1 MKALS
6 YTLLRYIQEQ
16 IAQSQKESMKSIIAK
31 AVIEDSTSIIVLIC
45 SLFACLVGSLL
56 GLSFILM
63 ASANLLGLGQIES
76 YLISGII
83 LIVVALFGLSYI
95 KKQVSKRVLKYKNIT
110 ETKHNVTSLDSVQS
124 IFEPLTRELKVEHT
138 KMKHSQTNTYKSQHN
153 DVHPGFYH

>member
-16 IAQSQKESMKSIIAK
+16 IAQSQKESMKSIMAK
-31 AVIEDSTSIIVLIC
+31 AVIEDSTSVIVLIC

-56 GLSFILM
+56 GLSFILV
-63 ASANLLGLGQIES
+63 ASANQIGLSQIES
-76 YLISGII
+76 YLLSGVI

-95 KKQVSKRVLKYKNIT
+95 KKQASKRVLKYKNIA
-110 ETKHNVTSLDSVQS
+110 ETKNNMTSLDSVQS
-124 IFEPLTRELKVEHT
+124 IFEPLTRELKAEHT
-138 KMKHSQTNTYKSQHN
+138 KMKHSQANTYKSQYN